1 MPLSVP
7 KCKLPPPAKKKQT
20 FALKIASFTF
30 KVKLNSSCY
39 MLGEIKTTNEFLYN
53 TRVKF

>member
-7 KCKLPPPAKKKQT
+7 KCKLPPPTKKT